1 MLLSSGYDELRCG
14 ISLCSPKTIN
24 SYKSENGKSG
34 HDDTSNWIRCPMHI
48 LYTLR
53 IRFPIQTCTNQI
65 SCHISH
71 THTLTMC
78 LCSQLMST
86 KCPSSGIVDTWYMYS
101 THSLSSVLICFVVC
115 ELIPIYENIVRNFAV
130 SSYQL
135 NTLLYV
141 CCVVLCRSI

>member
-1 MLLSSGYDELRCG
+1 MENLVTMILQIESDARC
-14 ISLCSPKTIN
+14 T
-24 SYKSENGKSG
+24 Y
-34 HDDTSNWIRCPMHI
+34 
-48 LYTLR
+48 YTLSASDFQFKLAR
-53 IRFPIQTCTNQI
+53 IKFHAIY
-65 SCHISH
+65 H
-71 THTLTMC
+71 THTHL
-78 LCSQLMST
+78 LCVYALSSCRP